1 MSSLFD
7 DLKETV
13 KEWTTV
19 AVEKA
24 EEVGK
29 IAVAKTEEVT
39 RISKIKLEVHQHER
53 DLAKLYEQLGKFV
66 GGHAKE
72 ENMVNFTGN
81 SEFFDMVQK
90 VDRIQSLLDE
100 KKDDIQRVKDEYKL
114 DDSDI
119 ATVDDVV
126 EEKVE
131 NSWYQRSLG
140 VIDISG
146 GAIKWIN
153 ILKSLVTSLIMF
165 LN

>member
-39 RISKIKLEVHQHER
+39 RISKIKLEVHQNER
-53 DLAKLYEQLGKFV
+53 DLAKLYEQLGRFV
-66 GGHAKE
+66 CDHAKE
-72 ENMVNFTGN
+72 DNMVNFTGN
-81 SEFFDMVQK
+81 SEFFDLVQK
-90 VDRIQSLLDE
+90 VDQLQSLIDG
-100 KKDDIQRVKDEYKL
+100 KKEDIERVKDEYKL

-119 ATVDDVV
+119 TTVDDVV

-131 NSWYQRSLG
+131 NSPTSE
-140 VIDISG
+140 
-146 GAIKWIN
+146 IKDEH
-153 ILKSLVTSLIMF
+153 SSDE
-165 LN
+165 

>member
-1 MSSLFD
+1 MSRLFD

-53 DLAKLYEQLGKFV
+53 DLAKLYEQLGRFV
-66 GGHAKE
+66 CDHAKE
-72 ENMVNFTGN
+72 DNMVNFTGN
-81 SEFFDMVQK
+81 SEFFDLVQK
-90 VDRIQSLLDE
+90 VDQLQSLIDG
-100 KKDDIQRVKDEYKL
+100 KKEDIERVKDEYKL

-126 EEKVE
+126 EEKIE
-131 NSWYQRSLG
+131 NSPKSE
-140 VIDISG
+140 
-146 GAIKWIN
+146 IKDEH
-153 ILKSLVTSLIMF
+153 SSDE
-165 LN
+165 

>member
-53 DLAKLYEQLGKFV
+53 DLAKLYEQLGRFV
-66 GGHAKE
+66 CDHAKE
-72 ENMVNFTGN
+72 DNMVNFTGN
-81 SEFFDMVQK
+81 SEFFDLVQK
-90 VDRIQSLLDE
+90 VDQLQSLIDG
-100 KKDDIQRVKDEYKL
+100 KKEDIERVKDEYKL

-131 NSWYQRSLG
+131 NSPTSE
-140 VIDISG
+140 
-146 GAIKWIN
+146 IKDEH
-153 ILKSLVTSLIMF
+153 SSDE
-165 LN
+165 

>member
-1 MSSLFD
+1 MSRLFD

-66 GGHAKE
+66 CDHAKE
-72 ENMVNFTGN
+72 ENMMNFTGN

-131 NSWYQRSLG
+131 NSPKTE
-140 VIDISG
+140 
-146 GAIKWIN
+146 IKN
-153 ILKSLVTSLIMF
+153 EQPPDE
-165 LN
+165 

>member
-1 MSSLFD
+1 MSRLFD

-66 GGHAKE
+66 CGHARE

-131 NSWYQRSLG
+131 NSPTSE
-140 VIDISG
+140 
-146 GAIKWIN
+146 IKD
-153 ILKSLVTSLIMF
+153 KHSSDE
-165 LN
+165 

>member
-1 MSSLFD
+1 MSRLFD

-53 DLAKLYEQLGKFV
+53 DLAKLYEQLGRFV
-66 GGHAKE
+66 CDHAKE
-72 ENMVNFTGN
+72 DNMVNFTGN
-81 SEFFDMVQK
+81 SEFFDLVQK
-90 VDRIQSLLDE
+90 VDQLQSLIDG
-100 KKDDIQRVKDEYKL
+100 KKEDIERVKDEYKL

-119 ATVDDVV
+119 TTVDDVV

-131 NSWYQRSLG
+131 NSPAQ
-140 VIDISG
+140 VIKEKYSSDE
-146 GAIKWIN
+146 
-153 ILKSLVTSLIMF
+153 
-165 LN
+165 

>member
-1 MSSLFD
+1 MSRLFD

-66 GGHAKE
+66 CDHAKE
-72 ENMVNFTGN
+72 ENMMNFTGN

-90 VDRIQSLLDE
+90 VDRLQSLIDK
-100 KKDDIQRVKDEYKL
+100 KKDDKQRVKDEYKL

-131 NSWYQRSLG
+131 DSPNPE
-140 VIDISG
+140 
-146 GAIKWIN
+146 IKDEQP
-153 ILKSLVTSLIMF
+153 LDE
-165 LN
+165 

>member
-1 MSSLFD
+1 MSRLFD

-53 DLAKLYEQLGKFV
+53 DLAKLYEQLGRFV
-66 GGHAKE
+66 CDHAKE
-72 ENMVNFTGN
+72 DNMVNFTGN
-81 SEFFDMVQK
+81 SEFFDLVQK
-90 VDRIQSLLDE
+90 VDQLQSLIDG
-100 KKDDIQRVKDEYKL
+100 KKEDIERVKGEYKL
-114 DDSDI
+114 ADSDI

-131 NSWYQRSLG
+131 NSPTSE
-140 VIDISG
+140 
-146 GAIKWIN
+146 IKDEH
-153 ILKSLVTSLIMF
+153 SSDE
-165 LN
+165 

>member
-1 MSSLFD
+1 MSRLFD

-53 DLAKLYEQLGKFV
+53 DLAKLYEQLGRFV
-66 GGHAKE
+66 CDHAKE
-72 ENMVNFTGN
+72 DNMVNFTGN
-81 SEFFDMVQK
+81 SEFFDLVQK
-90 VDRIQSLLDE
+90 VDQLQSLIDG
-100 KKDDIQRVKDEYKL
+100 KKEDIERVKDEYKL

-119 ATVDDVV
+119 ETVDDVV

-131 NSWYQRSLG
+131 DSPTPE
-140 VIDISG
+140 
-146 GAIKWIN
+146 IKDEY
-153 ILKSLVTSLIMF
+153 SSDE
-165 LN
+165 

>member
-53 DLAKLYEQLGKFV
+53 NLAKLYEQLGKFV

-131 NSWYQRSLG
+131 DSPKTE
-140 VIDISG
+140 
-146 GAIKWIN
+146 IKDEQPPD
-153 ILKSLVTSLIMF
+153 K
-165 LN
+165 

>member
-53 DLAKLYEQLGKFV
+53 DLAKLYEQLGRFV
-66 GGHAKE
+66 CDHAKE
-72 ENMVNFTGN
+72 DNMVNFTGN
-81 SEFFDMVQK
+81 SEFFDLVQK
-90 VDRIQSLLDE
+90 VDQLQSLIDG
-100 KKDDIQRVKDEYKL
+100 KKEDIERVKDEYKL

-119 ATVDDVV
+119 TTVDDVV
-126 EEKVE
+126 EEKIE
-131 NSWYQRSLG
+131 NSPKSE
-140 VIDISG
+140 
-146 GAIKWIN
+146 IKDEH
-153 ILKSLVTSLIMF
+153 SSDE
-165 LN
+165 

>member
-66 GGHAKE
+66 CDHAKE
-72 ENMVNFTGN
+72 DNIVNFTGN

-131 NSWYQRSLG
+131 DSPKTE
-140 VIDISG
+140 
-146 GAIKWIN
+146 IKDEQPPD
-153 ILKSLVTSLIMF
+153 K
-165 LN
+165 

>member
-1 MSSLFD
+1 MSKLFD

-53 DLAKLYEQLGKFV
+53 DLGKLYEQLGKFV
-66 GGHAKE
+66 CDHAKE

-90 VDRIQSLLDE
+90 VDRIQSLIEE
-100 KKDDIQRVKDEYKL
+100 KKEDIQRVKNEYKL

-131 NSWYQRSLG
+131 DPPKSE
-140 VIDISG
+140 
-146 GAIKWIN
+146 IKDEQ
-153 ILKSLVTSLIMF
+153 SSDQ
-165 LN
+165 

>member
-1 MSSLFD
+1 MSRLFD

-53 DLAKLYEQLGKFV
+53 DLAKLYEQLGRFV
-66 GGHAKE
+66 CDHAKE
-72 ENMVNFTGN
+72 DNMVNFTGN
-81 SEFFDMVQK
+81 SEFFNLVQK
-90 VDRIQSLLDE
+90 VDQLQSLTDG
-100 KKDDIQRVKDEYKL
+100 KKEDIERVKDEYKL

-119 ATVDDVV
+119 TTVDDVV

-131 NSWYQRSLG
+131 NSP
-140 VIDISG
+140 IPE
-146 GAIKWIN
+146 IKDEH
-153 ILKSLVTSLIMF
+153 SSDE
-165 LN
+165 

>member
-1 MSSLFD
+1 MSRLFD

-53 DLAKLYEQLGKFV
+53 DLAKLYEQLGRFV
-66 GGHAKE
+66 CDHAKE
-72 ENMVNFTGN
+72 DNMVNFTGN
-81 SEFFDMVQK
+81 SEFFDLVQK
-90 VDRIQSLLDE
+90 VDQLQSLIDG
-100 KKDDIQRVKDEYKL
+100 KKEDIERVKDEYKL

-119 ATVDDVV
+119 TTVDDVV

-131 NSWYQRSLG
+131 NSPTSE
-140 VIDISG
+140 
-146 GAIKWIN
+146 IKDEH
-153 ILKSLVTSLIMF
+153 SSDE
-165 LN
+165 

>member
-53 DLAKLYEQLGKFV
+53 DLAKLYEQLGRFV
-66 GGHAKE
+66 CDHAKKD
-72 ENMVNFTGN
+72 NMVNFTGN
-81 SEFFDMVQK
+81 SEFFDLVQK
-90 VDRIQSLLDE
+90 VDQLQLLIE
-100 KKDDIQRVKDEYKL
+100 GKKEDIKRVKDEYKL

-119 ATVDDVV
+119 ETVDDVV
-126 EEKVE
+126 EEKIE
-131 NSWYQRSLG
+131 NSPKSE
-140 VIDISG
+140 
-146 GAIKWIN
+146 IKDEH
-153 ILKSLVTSLIMF
+153 SSDE
-165 LN
+165 

>member
-1 MSSLFD
+1 MSRLFD

-66 GGHAKE
+66 CDHAKE
-72 ENMVNFTGN
+72 ENMMNFTGN

-90 VDRIQSLLDE
+90 VDRLQSLIDK

-131 NSWYQRSLG
+131 DSPNPE
-140 VIDISG
+140 
-146 GAIKWIN
+146 IKDEQP
-153 ILKSLVTSLIMF
+153 LDE
-165 LN
+165 

>member
-1 MSSLFD
+1 MSRLFD

-39 RISKIKLEVHQHER
+39 RVSKIKLEVHQHER
-53 DLAKLYEQLGKFV
+53 DLAKLYEQLGRFV
-66 GGHAKE
+66 CDHAKE
-72 ENMVNFTGN
+72 DNMVNFTGH
-81 SEFFDMVQK
+81 SEFFGLVQK
-90 VDRIQSLLDE
+90 VDQLQSLIDG
-100 KKDDIQRVKDEYKL
+100 KKEDIERVKDEYKL

-119 ATVDDVV
+119 ATVDDIV

-131 NSWYQRSLG
+131 NSP
-140 VIDISG
+140 
-146 GAIKWIN
+146 
-153 ILKSLVTSLIMF
+153 TSAKKDEHLSDE
-165 LN
+165 

>member
-1 MSSLFD
+1 MSRLFD

-39 RISKIKLEVHQHER
+39 RVSKIKLEVHQHER
-53 DLAKLYEQLGKFV
+53 DLAKLYEQLGRFV
-66 GGHAKE
+66 CDHAKE
-72 ENMVNFTGN
+72 DNMVNFTGN
-81 SEFFDMVQK
+81 SEFFDLVQK
-90 VDRIQSLLDE
+90 VDQLQILIDG
-100 KKDDIQRVKDEYKL
+100 KKEDIERVKDEYKL

-131 NSWYQRSLG
+131 ESPKSE
-140 VIDISG
+140 
-146 GAIKWIN
+146 IKN
-153 ILKSLVTSLIMF
+153 EHASDE
-165 LN
+165 

>member
-1 MSSLFD
+1 MSRLFD

-53 DLAKLYEQLGKFV
+53 DLAKLYEQLGRFV
-66 GGHAKE
+66 CDHAKE
-72 ENMVNFTGN
+72 DNMVNFTGN
-81 SEFFDMVQK
+81 SEFFNLVQK
-90 VDRIQSLLDE
+90 VDQLQSLTDG
-100 KKDDIQRVKDEYKL
+100 KKEDIERVKDEYKL

-119 ATVDDVV
+119 TTVDDVV

-131 NSWYQRSLG
+131 NSPTSE
-140 VIDISG
+140 
-146 GAIKWIN
+146 IKDEH
-153 ILKSLVTSLIMF
+153 SSDE
-165 LN
+165 

>member
-1 MSSLFD
+1 MSRLLD

-53 DLAKLYEQLGKFV
+53 DLAKLYEQLGRFV
-66 GGHAKE
+66 CDHAKE
-72 ENMVNFTGN
+72 DNMVNFTGN
-81 SEFFDMVQK
+81 SEFFDLVQK
-90 VDRIQSLLDE
+90 VDQLQSLIDG
-100 KKDDIQRVKDEYKL
+100 KKEDIERVKDEYKL

-131 NSWYQRSLG
+131 NSPTSE
-140 VIDISG
+140 
-146 GAIKWIN
+146 IKDEH
-153 ILKSLVTSLIMF
+153 SSDE
-165 LN
+165 

>member
-66 GGHAKE
+66 CDHAKE
-72 ENMVNFTGN
+72 ENMMNFTGN

-100 KKDDIQRVKDEYKL
+100 KKGDIQRVKDEYKL

-131 NSWYQRSLG
+131 DSPNPE
-140 VIDISG
+140 
-146 GAIKWIN
+146 IKDEQP
-153 ILKSLVTSLIMF
+153 LDE
-165 LN
+165 

>member
-53 DLAKLYEQLGKFV
+53 DLAKLYEQLGRFV
-66 GGHAKE
+66 CDHAKE
-72 ENMVNFTGN
+72 DNMVNFTGN
-81 SEFFDMVQK
+81 SEFFNLVQK
-90 VDRIQSLLDE
+90 VDQLQSLTDG
-100 KKDDIQRVKDEYKL
+100 KKEDIERVKDEYKL

-119 ATVDDVV
+119 TTVDDVV

-131 NSWYQRSLG
+131 NSPTSE
-140 VIDISG
+140 
-146 GAIKWIN
+146 IKDEH
-153 ILKSLVTSLIMF
+153 SSDE
-165 LN
+165 

>member
-53 DLAKLYEQLGKFV
+53 DLAKLYEQLGRFV
-66 GGHAKE
+66 CDHAKE
-72 ENMVNFTGN
+72 DNMVNFTGN
-81 SEFFDMVQK
+81 SEFFDLVQK
-90 VDRIQSLLDE
+90 VDQLQSLIDG
-100 KKDDIQRVKDEYKL
+100 KKEDIERVKDEYKL

-119 ATVDDVV
+119 TTVDDVV

-131 NSWYQRSLG
+131 NSP
-140 VIDISG
+140 
-146 GAIKWIN
+146 
-153 ILKSLVTSLIMF
+153 TSERKDKHSSDE
-165 LN
+165 

>member
-1 MSSLFD
+1 MSRLFD

-66 GGHAKE
+66 CDHAKE

-81 SEFFDMVQK
+81 SEFFDLVQK
-90 VDRIQSLLDE
+90 VDQLQSLIDG
-100 KKDDIQRVKDEYKL
+100 KKEDIERVKDEYKL

-131 NSWYQRSLG
+131 DSPKTE
-140 VIDISG
+140 
-146 GAIKWIN
+146 IKDEQPPDE
-153 ILKSLVTSLIMF
+153 
-165 LN
+165 

>member
-1 MSSLFD
+1 MSRLFD

-53 DLAKLYEQLGKFV
+53 DLAKLYEQLGRFV
-66 GGHAKE
+66 CDHAKE
-72 ENMVNFTGN
+72 DNMVNFTGN
-81 SEFFDMVQK
+81 SEFFDLVQK
-90 VDRIQSLLDE
+90 VDQLQSLIDG
-100 KKDDIQRVKDEYKL
+100 KKEDIERVKDEYKL

-131 NSWYQRSLG
+131 NSPTSE
-140 VIDISG
+140 
-146 GAIKWIN
+146 IKDEH
-153 ILKSLVTSLIMF
+153 SSDE
-165 LN
+165 

>member
-53 DLAKLYEQLGKFV
+53 DLAKVYERLGRFV
-66 GGHAKE
+66 CDHAKE
-72 ENMVNFTGN
+72 DNMVNFTGN
-81 SEFFDMVQK
+81 SEFFNLVQK
-90 VDRIQSLLDE
+90 VDQLQSLIDG
-100 KKDDIQRVKDEYKL
+100 KKEDIERVKGEYKL
-114 DDSDI
+114 ADSDI

-131 NSWYQRSLG
+131 NSPTSE
-140 VIDISG
+140 
-146 GAIKWIN
+146 IKDEH
-153 ILKSLVTSLIMF
+153 SSDE
-165 LN
+165 

>member
-1 MSSLFD
+1 MSRLFD

-66 GGHAKE
+66 CDHAKE

-90 VDRIQSLLDE
+90 VDRLQSLIDK

-131 NSWYQRSLG
+131 DSPKTE
-140 VIDISG
+140 
-146 GAIKWIN
+146 IKDEQPPDE
-153 ILKSLVTSLIMF
+153 
-165 LN
+165 

>member
-1 MSSLFD
+1 MSRLFD

-53 DLAKLYEQLGKFV
+53 DLAKLYEQLGRFV
-66 GGHAKE
+66 CDHAKE
-72 ENMVNFTGN
+72 DNMVNFTGN
-81 SEFFDMVQK
+81 SEFFDLVQK
-90 VDRIQSLLDE
+90 VDQLQSLIDG
-100 KKDDIQRVKDEYKL
+100 KKEDIERVKDEYKL

-126 EEKVE
+126 EEKIE
-131 NSWYQRSLG
+131 NSPTPE
-140 VIDISG
+140 
-146 GAIKWIN
+146 IKDEH
-153 ILKSLVTSLIMF
+153 SSDE
-165 LN
+165 

>member
-1 MSSLFD
+1 MSRLFD

-66 GGHAKE
+66 CDHAKE
-72 ENMVNFTGN
+72 DNMVNFTGN
-81 SEFFDMVQK
+81 SEFFDLVQK
-90 VDRIQSLLDE
+90 IDQLQILIDG
-100 KKDDIQRVKDEYKL
+100 KKEDIERVKDEYKL

-119 ATVDDVV
+119 ETVDDVV

-131 NSWYQRSLG
+131 ESPKSE
-140 VIDISG
+140 
-146 GAIKWIN
+146 IKN
-153 ILKSLVTSLIMF
+153 EHASD
-165 LN
+165 

>member
-1 MSSLFD
+1 MSRLFD

-39 RISKIKLEVHQHER
+39 RVSKIKLEVHQHER
-53 DLAKLYEQLGKFV
+53 DLAKLYEQLGRFV
-66 GGHAKE
+66 CDHAKE
-72 ENMVNFTGN
+72 DNMVNFTGN
-81 SEFFDMVQK
+81 SEFFDLVQK
-90 VDRIQSLLDE
+90 VDQLQILIDG
-100 KKDDIQRVKDEYKL
+100 KKEDIERVKDEYKL

-119 ATVDDVV
+119 TTVDDVV

-131 NSWYQRSLG
+131 ESPKSE
-140 VIDISG
+140 
-146 GAIKWIN
+146 IKN
-153 ILKSLVTSLIMF
+153 EHVSDE
-165 LN
+165 

>member
-1 MSSLFD
+1 MSRLFD

-53 DLAKLYEQLGKFV
+53 DLAKLYEQLGRFV
-66 GGHAKE
+66 CDHAKE
-72 ENMVNFTGN
+72 DNMVNFTGN
-81 SEFFDMVQK
+81 SEFFDLVQK
-90 VDRIQSLLDE
+90 VDQLQILIDG
-100 KKDDIQRVKDEYKL
+100 KKEDIERVKDEYKL

-131 NSWYQRSLG
+131 DSPKTE
-140 VIDISG
+140 
-146 GAIKWIN
+146 IKDEQPPDE
-153 ILKSLVTSLIMF
+153 
-165 LN
+165 

>member
-1 MSSLFD
+1 MSRLFD

-66 GGHAKE
+66 CDHAKE
-72 ENMVNFTGN
+72 ENMMNFTGN
-81 SEFFDMVQK
+81 SEFFDLVQK
-90 VDRIQSLLDE
+90 VDRLQSLIDK
-100 KKDDIQRVKDEYKL
+100 KKDDIQRVKAEYKL

-131 NSWYQRSLG
+131 DSPKTE
-140 VIDISG
+140 
-146 GAIKWIN
+146 IKDEQPPDE
-153 ILKSLVTSLIMF
+153 
-165 LN
+165 

>member
-1 MSSLFD
+1 MSRLFD

-53 DLAKLYEQLGKFV
+53 DLAKLYEQLGRFV
-66 GGHAKE
+66 CDHAKE
-72 ENMVNFTGN
+72 DNMVNFTGN
-81 SEFFDMVQK
+81 SEFFDLVQK
-90 VDRIQSLLDE
+90 VDQLQSLIDG
-100 KKDDIQRVKDEYKL
+100 KKEDIERVKDEYKL

-119 ATVDDVV
+119 TTVDDVV

-131 NSWYQRSLG
+131 NSP
-140 VIDISG
+140 
-146 GAIKWIN
+146 
-153 ILKSLVTSLIMF
+153 TSERKDKHSSDE
-165 LN
+165 